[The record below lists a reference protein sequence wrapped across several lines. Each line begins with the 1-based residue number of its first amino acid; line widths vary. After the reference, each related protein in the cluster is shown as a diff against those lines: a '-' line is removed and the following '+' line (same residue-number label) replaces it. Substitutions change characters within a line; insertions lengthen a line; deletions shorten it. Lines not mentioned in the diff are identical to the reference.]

1 MRKTILL
8 LTLCFLVTLFSG
20 PLLAQDPIIYPAK
33 GQSAEQMEKDKFECY
48 SWARNQTGFD
58 PMKVPTATEPPPQQK
73 AEGSTAGSAVKGGL
87 LGAGAGA
94 AIGAIAGDAGKGAAI
109 GAVGGGLFGGMR
121 KHSQKKDDQRN
132 QEQWEQEQANNYA
145 RNRTEYDRAYSAC
158 LQGRGYTVK

>member
-1 MRKTILL
+1 MRT
-8 LTLCFLVTLFSG
+8 TLFLAAFLFLATLISG

-73 AEGSTAGSAVKGGL
+73 AEGSTGGSAVKGGL

-109 GAVGGGLFGGMR
+109 GAAAGGMGGR
-121 KHSQKKDDQRN
+121 RASKAGQSQQQQQANQSAAN
-132 QEQWEQEQANNYA
+132 QEEELMNNFKKA
-145 RNRTEYDRAYSAC
+145 FSAC
-158 LQGRGYTVK
+158 LEGKGYTVK